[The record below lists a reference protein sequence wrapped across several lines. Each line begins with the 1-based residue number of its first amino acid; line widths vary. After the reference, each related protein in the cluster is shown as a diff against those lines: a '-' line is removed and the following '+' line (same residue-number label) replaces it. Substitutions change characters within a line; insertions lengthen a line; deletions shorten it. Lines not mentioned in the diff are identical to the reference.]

1 MFFSLYRFYLF
12 ILHVKIYFETVLIKY
27 IFKIYFIKIT
37 TKRFF
42 FFKKKIFL
50 KVRIAKPIII

>member
-42 FFKKKIFL
+42 LKKKVFL

>member
-1 MFFSLYRFYLF
+1 MFFYLYRFYLF

-42 FFKKKIFL
+42 
-50 KVRIAKPIII
+50 